1 MTGQGEGSML
11 HDEVYEVLYTEPAAR
26 DRDRL
31 DPVRRAALDK
41 AVGILAR
48 DPYTEVSRSIGVG
61 DQDREIRLTS
71 QIVAEYMVSRGRLLL
86 VMLRIFDDKDILLP
100 EA

>member
-1 MTGQGEGSML
+1 MTP
-11 HDEVYEVLYTEPAAR
+11 HEVYEVLYTESAAR

-31 DPVRRAALDK
+31 DPTRRASFEK
-41 AVGILAR
+41 AIDILAH
-48 DPYTEVSRSIGVG
+48 DPYTALSRPIGAG

-86 VMLRIFDDKDILLP
+86 VVLRVFDDADILLP
-100 EA
+100 EG

>member
-1 MTGQGEGSML
+1 MPHE
-11 HDEVYEVLYTEPAAR
+11 DVYEVLYTESAAR

-41 AVGILAR
+41 AVEILAR
-48 DPYTEVSRSIGVG
+48 DPYTGLSRTIGPG
-61 DQDREIRLTS
+61 EQDREIRLTS

-86 VMLRIFDDKDILLP
+86 VMLRIFDDADILLP
-100 EA
+100 EGG

>member
-1 MTGQGEGSML
+1 MPRE
-11 HDEVYEVLYTEPAAR
+11 DVYEVLYTESAAR

-31 DPVRRAALDK
+31 DPVRRAAFDK
-41 AVGILAR
+41 AIDILAR
-48 DPYTEVSRSIGVG
+48 DPYTEVSRPIGIG

-86 VMLRIFDDKDILLP
+86 IMLRIFDDADILLP
-100 EA
+100 EEG

>member
-1 MTGQGEGSML
+1 MPHE
-11 HDEVYEVLYTEPAAR
+11 DIYEVLYTEPAAR
-26 DRDRL
+26 DRDGL

-41 AVGILAR
+41 AVAILAR
-48 DPYTEVSRSIGVG
+48 DPYTEVSRPIGIG

-86 VMLRIFDDKDILLP
+86 VMLRIFDDADILLP
-100 EA
+100 EEG

>member
-1 MTGQGEGSML
+1 MPHE
-11 HDEVYEVLYTEPAAR
+11 DVYEVLYTEPAAR

-31 DPVRRAALDK
+31 DPARRASFDK

-48 DPYTEVSRSIGVG
+48 DPYTELSRPIGPG
-61 DQDREIRLTS
+61 EQDREIRLTS

-86 VMLRIFDDKDILLP
+86 VMLRIFDDADILLP
-100 EA
+100 EEG